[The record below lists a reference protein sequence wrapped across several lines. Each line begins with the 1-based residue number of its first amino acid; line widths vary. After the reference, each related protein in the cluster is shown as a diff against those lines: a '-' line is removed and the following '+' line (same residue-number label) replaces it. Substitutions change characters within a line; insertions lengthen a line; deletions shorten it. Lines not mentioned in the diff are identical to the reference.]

1 MSGKKECVVCKK
13 SLLAMDAQISEG
25 GNSYHK
31 GESRERGARPPALR
45 RALARAPAAHPT
57 ARRPPATRPPFRARA
72 GCFKCSVCSGQLT
85 ILNLSTINGT
95 L

>member
-1 MSGKKECVVCKK
+1 MSKKECVVCKK

-31 GESRERGARPPALR
+31 GACHRLSRRAPRRAR
-45 RALARAPAAHPT
+45 RALARSLRPRAPLT
-57 ARRPPATRPPFRARA
+57 CRPPPPLRPA
-72 GCFKCSVCSGQLT
+72 GCFKCSVCNGQLT

>member
-1 MSGKKECVVCKK
+1 MSGKKDCIVCKK

-31 GESRERGARPPALR
+31 GACRRLFAACAPSGAT
-45 RALARAPAAHPT
+45 ALARSLRPRAPLT
-57 ARRPPATRPPFRARA
+57 RRPPFPPLRPA
-72 GCFKCSVCSGQLT
+72 GCFKCSVCNGQLT

>member
-1 MSGKKECVVCKK
+1 MSKKECVVCKK

-31 GESRERGARPPALR
+31 GACYRLSR
-45 RALARAPAAHPT
+45 RAPRRARQHSRARFARAPPHVPPPPPPL
-57 ARRPPATRPPFRARA
+57 RPA
-72 GCFKCSVCSGQLT
+72 GCFKCSVCNGQLT